1 MLDLS
6 DSPPEKGK
14 QMAAQTKSRAAR
26 AADQAAQDQQE
37 QQQPEPAE
45 DEEAEEAEAE
55 ETEDQPEPAGPYAQV
70 GTESYPQTFHRPA
83 VKVTSPDGEVI
94 ETITTCPHEPDGKN
108 KWGHKDEKAALTCA
122 RKIAAQRGLR
132 IGAPKA

>member
-1 MLDLS
+1 MS
-6 DSPPEKGK
+6 
-14 QMAAQTKSRAAR
+14 AQTKSRAAR
-26 AADQAAQDQQE
+26 AADQAAQGQQE

-45 DEEAEEAEAE
+45 AEEPEPAEGADEREDE
-55 ETEDQPEPAGPYAQV
+55 ETEEQPEPAGPYAQV
-70 GTESYPQTFHRPA
+70 GTESYPQTFHRPQ

-108 KWGHKDEKAALTCA
+108 KWGHKDEKAALACA
-122 RKIAAQRGLR
+122 RKIAAQRDLR